1 MIGDK
6 RAGPETS
13 FAYAYCHGFLSGR
26 GSVKGQALRK
36 TLRET
41 GVDLNLLNLNAVE
54 DDPGSI
60 TCSGAVE
67 AVRAFHL
74 EQKSVSGNSGL
85 KLRLIGSSLGGFISA
100 RYAELY
106 PDEVD
111 RIFLLC
117 PSFGLG
123 TRAQNFGSP
132 TEMAEWERT
141 GARVFP
147 LSTGGGA
154 SVPWAFVEEARLQTD
169 FPTYRC
175 PAAIVHGLRDE
186 VVPAAVTRS
195 LVEGRSGLALRTS
208 AMFVEDS
215 HALVEPSTM
224 DLTAKVLADFFDLK
238 AEDKE
243 GTEGTVAMN
252 ENDASQRTVEVEAK
266 FSAHDVDSLKEAVL
280 AQGGQVNGEQVFTD
294 VYWDT
299 EGCEL
304 TERDWWLR
312 SRAGRWELKTPS
324 LAAGDMGEGV
334 TAYREITSA
343 WEIARDL
350 EDAGFL
356 GAPGTN
362 ILHGSSL
369 DERRLI
375 AAGFQAFA
383 SFRTNR
389 EKFRLKGFAVDI
401 DRASFGH
408 DVVEIE
414 TMSSPE
420 EADLVSARD
429 SLTAIALSVGAQRE
443 GDSGESIR
451 GKLME
456 YMVRNCPR
464 QMEALDRQRARQG
477 KEG

>member
-1 MIGDK
+1 MSSDRHAG
-6 RAGPETS
+6 GPENS
-13 FAYAYCHGFLSGR
+13 FAYVYCHGFLSGPS
-26 GSVKGQALRK
+26 SVKGQALRE

-41 GVDLNLLNLNAVE
+41 GVALNLLNLNAVE

-74 EQKSVSGNSGL
+74 EQKSVAGDPGL
-85 KLRLIGSSLGGFISA
+85 KLRIVGSSLGGFISA

-111 RIFLLC
+111 RIFLIC

-132 TEMAEWERT
+132 AEMAEWERT

-147 LSTGGGA
+147 LSTGGEA
-154 SVPWAFVEEARLQTD
+154 RVPWAFVEEARLQTD
-169 FPTYRC
+169 YPAYRC
-175 PAAIVHGLRDE
+175 PAVIVHGLYDE

-195 LVEGRSGLALRTS
+195 LVEGSGDLARRTF
-208 AMFVEDS
+208 AMFVEDN
-215 HALVEPSTM
+215 HALIEPSTM
-224 DLTAKVLADFFDLK
+224 DLTAKMLTDFFDLV
-238 AEDKE
+238 AEKGKPGVEGIAPKE
-243 GTEGTVAMN
+243 E
-252 ENDASQRTVEVEAK
+252 DASPRNVEVEAK
-266 FSAHDVDSLKEAVL
+266 FTAHDIDNIKEAVL
-280 AQGGQVNGEQVFTD
+280 AQGGQLSGEQVFTD
-294 VYWDT
+294 VYWDA
-299 EGCEL
+299 EGCGL

-312 SRAGRWELKTPS
+312 NRAGRWELKIPS

-334 TAYREITSA
+334 TAYREVTSA
-343 WEIARDL
+343 WEIAKELADS
-350 EDAGFL
+350 GFL
-356 GAPGTN
+356 GAPETN
-362 ILHGSSL
+362 VLQGSRL
-369 DERRLI
+369 DERGLE

-414 TMSSPE
+414 TMSTPD
-420 EADLVSARD
+420 EADLVAARD
-429 SLTAIALSVGAQRE
+429 SVNALALSVGAKRE
-443 GDSGESIR
+443 GASEQPIR
-451 GKLME
+451 GKLVE
-456 YMVRNCPR
+456 YIIRYCPR
-464 QMEALDRQRARQG
+464 QMEVSARQ
-477 KEG
+477 